1 MPRIPSVDDSHYH
14 RRERATS
21 PLRLV
26 TPARR
31 LTATANASDLIERLP
46 KRTGNDRLP
55 SSVLLRAKET
65 PQGDTPDMSR
75 LRTRLSTPL
84 NSIRSESLSRRSY
97 HITTSLS
104 NVTNENDRSVSSLLR
119 GKTPLV

>member
-1 MPRIPSVDDSHYH
+1 MPRISSVNDLHYH
-14 RRERATS
+14 RCERATS

-31 LTATANASDLIERLP
+31 LTATANAFDLIERLP
-46 KRTGNDRLP
+46 TRTGNDRVL
-55 SSVLLRAKET
+55 SSVLLRAKDT
-65 PQGDTPDMSR
+65 PQGDTPDMPR
-75 LRTRLSTPL
+75 LSSRLSTPL
-84 NSIRSESLSRRSY
+84 TPIRSESLSRRSY